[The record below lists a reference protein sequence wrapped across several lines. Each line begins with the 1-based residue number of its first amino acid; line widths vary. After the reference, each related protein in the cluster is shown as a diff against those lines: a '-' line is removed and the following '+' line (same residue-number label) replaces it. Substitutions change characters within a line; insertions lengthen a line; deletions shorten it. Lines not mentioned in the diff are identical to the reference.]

1 MAVQYNSKDNT
12 WSTWLDTFKKEIP
25 EASEESINAFEKL
38 AKAQAKGY
46 DPTINDR
53 MEKWIHQ
60 NKLADETLISFL
72 QDNEHVEYAT
82 KDLATYQLYLK
93 NTSGGLTLFQRATK
107 AAGTATKKF
116 IGTLGSMA
124 AMWAISEAIS
134 LVISGFSKLNDL
146 IKENKHAIG
155 NSISENYERASN
167 DLDTFSNAIS
177 KTNEKINDL
186 EGLRSKLDSA
196 KNSEKD
202 FYALSD
208 DIYDATGYWVN
219 GIKDISSAYET
230 VTKKIDDTIS
240 KSKEY
245 EKYSKSREHE
255 KLKNK
260 LENSGVIT
268 EDDDGNKTVY
278 DFGGIKDN
286 PNTITDFN
294 IIFGDDSA
302 ENIKDVVDKYLK
314 KKQEGNKDIIFSSQD
329 IIDAYA
335 KILSGSVDVSN
346 TLSGLDIEHTDTKEV
361 KRLATVEGGTATEE
375 MYKLVFSS
383 IIKGIL
389 NTDGATPDTLPSEED
404 FKKSVTSTVED
415 YLEYYKDIISKSNFF
430 SEDEFKEIIT
440 NALFSGDLT
449 ERNIDEFGKTLE
461 KLSEVDSKDVD
472 KKFNNLWDKYYSA
485 PLDEQEEFKN
495 EIINSYKEFLE
506 KYGLNNDF
514 LNNFLANLFFNSQ
527 RDSNKPGKGS
537 KHKFSD
543 FLESTDSDENSLNKK
558 ISEYKTKI
566 SEIAGY
572 LNTLY
577 DGDATSDTLSEIA
590 QKYGIVANST
600 EEYIE
605 KLEKLQKTDKNSVI
619 KDIDQA
625 ISQCDKT
632 LDKGVIDK
640 LKQLKT
646 IIESYYTD
654 TNSKMSEI
662 KRVKE
667 DIDELSEVQKKVKKG
682 HIFSVDEMA
691 TLIDKYPDLKKAVI
705 ECNNGYKIEAET
717 LKDVMNASKESANV
731 LIADEIRKTKEII
744 EKTKARI
751 TAYQTEYREIIRGQ
765 EIIEKASNPVASNS
779 VKKDAFDFVTNGL
792 KNNDW
797 IEGKNNFTKNVS
809 EANKKITEA
818 KKELKESEKN
828 LYELEKLYSQTIST
842 SGKDANDKSDSKTEK
857 SIETIDFIEI
867 KIKRL
872 ESAIS
877 KLKSKAEDTT
887 KSLGSRIKNYTSAI
901 SKTTSEIIVQQKAY
915 DKYMSKANNAAKKY
929 NLSSS
934 TISKIQ
940 NGSIDIKDYSDTTA
954 KHIKSYQDF
963 YEKAIACK
971 DAINELKLSEQALMR
986 NKLQLHIDHY
996 KSLYDS
1002 IGTSIDKINNRI
1014 SLKESANQTVTKS
1027 DYKGLATYYNKQYAY
1042 LDKQNS
1048 YLVRL
1053 QHTVRKGS
1061 EEWYNYKSQINS
1073 NNASIRDLTSSI
1085 IDNANAMAELNKQV
1099 AEKKVEKLDSKD
1111 KYSDAKITNA
1121 TSYKTKNSL
1130 INNKISNISL
1140 RQKAYN
1146 NAVRQD
1152 NADLN
1157 SYKFSIMKRN
1167 VKGDKNLRKI
1177 KSYVKYNKAIPV
1189 SLIEKLTNKKLAT
1202 SCANYNATLQAH
1214 ETDKE
1219 TAKLYKE
1226 TSKTDRANLA
1236 VDKFNNIST
1245 NYDNNL
1251 SVYTQKAQEIEDFMD
1266 LNTSKGYKTSAN
1278 YYNNSINNELN
1289 NYNKLIKKRH
1299 KLQSSLNESLKNGM
1313 IKMYDDNWWEMTND
1327 INNVTNAIAQS
1338 KKQLVE
1344 YNNTLKEIDWNRFDD
1359 LQSAIKGFA
1368 SENDFMIKELSRQDL
1383 ADDDIGKLTK
1393 NGNAVMALHNSNYEV
1408 YTKSAQKYAAKIQE
1422 INKEL
1427 KNDPGNTKL
1436 IEEKEKLVSAYQE
1449 SISSAQDEKDAIIDL
1464 TKNGYTSLQNK
1475 IKDLIDDYTK
1485 LLDKQK
1491 NAYDYSNSI
1500 NEKTEKIA
1508 NLRKQLEAY
1517 SGDISEEGKAKIQSI
1532 SVSLK
1537 DAEKDLQSTQYDKYI
1552 SDTKD
1557 MLSELQDS
1565 LSDEIDKI
1573 IKSLKDNFNTIH
1585 IDVKDAAR
1593 TITNEKK
1600 AIGYQSS
1607 SDFSKLTSDFAK
1619 GSDIGSATD
1628 KVINAITSRQDT
1640 INEIA
1645 DNKGNIQKLNDQR
1658 DFVQKFIKS
1667 ESRNKSKTTSAKSLA
1682 DTNKAL
1688 YGQYKKVLTFDQW
1701 KELGKLLGI
1710 TIKSKKDLTANSAL
1724 YKKLKELGIQG
1735 FSVGSHKIDKNQLA
1749 LLAEEGMELHFDK
1762 SRGVLKTIGEGDKIF
1777 TNEMTENLWKLAQQ
1791 NPVNFKD
1798 MSIVPILPSVNNSSS
1813 KGNVNIDIGN
1823 ITLPSVTKPEE
1834 FAGALKDT
1842 IKTNSSV
1849 QKQLQ
1854 ELTIGTLN
1862 KNNNSLGIRRF

>member
-1 MAVQYNSKDNT
+1 MAV
-12 WSTWLDTFKKEIP
+12 
-25 EASEESINAFEKL
+25 
-38 AKAQAKGY
+38 
-46 DPTINDR
+46 
-53 MEKWIHQ
+53 
-60 NKLADETLISFL
+60 
-72 QDNEHVEYAT
+72 
-82 KDLATYQLYLK
+82 
-93 NTSGGLTLFQRATK
+93 
-107 AAGTATKKF
+107 
-116 IGTLGSMA
+116 
-124 AMWAISEAIS
+124 MWAISEGIQ

-167 DLDTFSNAIS
+167 TLDTFSNAIS
-177 KTNEKINDL
+177 KTNEKISDL

-245 EKYSKSREHE
+245 EKYLKSREHE
-255 KLKNK
+255 ELKNK

-278 DFGGIKDN
+278 DFGGIENN
-286 PNTITDFN
+286 PNTITDFD
-294 IIFGDDSA
+294 IRFGNDSV

-314 KKQEGNKDIIFSSQD
+314 IKQEGNKDIIFSSQD

-335 KILSGSVDVSN
+335 KILSGSVDVSD
-346 TLSGLDIEHTDTKEV
+346 TLNGSNIKDADMEEV
-361 KRLATVEGGTATEE
+361 KRLASESGTSAEE
-375 MYKLVFSS
+375 IYAEMFSS
-383 IIKGIL
+383 VIKGII
-389 NTDGATPDTLPSEED
+389 NEDGVMPDTLPSEED
-404 FKKSVTSTVED
+404 FKKSITSTVED

-461 KLSEVDSKDVD
+461 KLSEVDSKDVN
-472 KKFNNLWDKYYSA
+472 KQFNDLWDKYYSA
-485 PLDEQEEFKN
+485 SLDEQEEFKN
-495 EIINSYKEFLE
+495 NIINSYKEFLE

-527 RDSNKPGKGS
+527 RDSNKPDNGS
-537 KHKFSD
+537 KKHELSD
-543 FLESTDSDENSLNKK
+543 FLNISDDNDNSLNKK

-619 KDIDQA
+619 KDIDDD

-632 LDKGVIDK
+632 LDKDVIDK
-640 LKQLKT
+640 LKQLKI
-646 IIESYYTD
+646 IIENYYND

-705 ECNNGYKIEAET
+705 ECNNGYKIETET
-717 LKDVMNASKESANV
+717 LKDVMNASKESANA

-765 EIIEKASNPVASNS
+765 EIIEKASSPVASNS

-797 IEGKNNFTKNVS
+797 IEGKNSFTKNVS

-842 SGKDANDKSDSKTEK
+842 SGKDKKNKSDSKTEK

-887 KSLGSRIKNYTSAI
+887 KSLGSRIKNYASAI

-915 DKYMSKANNAAKKY
+915 DKYMSKANNVAKKY
-929 NLSSS
+929 NLSRS

-996 KSLYDS
+996 KNLYDS

-1027 DYKGLATYYNKQYAY
+1027 DYKGLDTYYNKQYAY

-1053 QHTVRKGS
+1053 QHTVKKGS
-1061 EEWYNYKSQINS
+1061 EEWYKYKSQINS

-1111 KYSDAKITNA
+1111 KYSDAKITNL

-1130 INNKISNISL
+1130 IDNKIGNISL

-1177 KSYVKYNKAIPV
+1177 KSYVKSNKAIPV

-1408 YTKSAQKYAAKIQE
+1408 YTKLAQKYAAKIQE

-1532 SVSLK
+1532 SISLK

-1619 GSDIGSATD
+1619 GSDVESATD
-1628 KVINAITSRQDT
+1628 KVINAITSRQNT
-1640 INEIA
+1640 INENA
-1645 DNKGNIQKLNDQR
+1645 DNKGNIQKLNDQI
-1658 DFVQKFIKS
+1658 QKLNDQKNLVKNFINN
-1667 ESRNKSKTTSAKSLA
+1667 ESKNKSKTTKTKSLA

-1688 YGQYKKVLTFDQW
+1688 YSQYKKVLTFDQW
-1701 KELGKLLGI
+1701 KELGGLLGI
-1710 TIKSKKDLTANSAL
+1710 TISSKKDLTEKGAL
-1724 YKKLKELGIQG
+1724 YQKLKKLGIQG

>member
-1 MAVQYNSKDNT
+1 MAVQWDSEKGLSGWGIEIFDAVKDKI
-12 WSTWLDTFKKEIP
+12 LGIKKEIP
-25 EASEESINAFEKL
+25 EITDEIKEILGRFDDDSFKILSKEEMKDFFDGEGMLKGLSESKESFMSFIDKVDLSGDVF
-38 AKAQAKGY
+38 AQY
-46 DPTINDR
+46 Q
-53 MEKWIHQ
+53 EH
-60 NKLADETLISFL
+60 L
-72 QDNEHVEYAT
+72 Q
-82 KDLATYQLYLK
+82 Q
-93 NTSGGLTLFQRATK
+93 SSQSMTLFQRATK
-107 AAGTATKKF
+107 AAGTATKKLF
-116 IGTLGSMA
+116 ATLGSMA
-124 AMWAISEAIS
+124 VMFAITEGIQ
-134 LVISGFSKLNDL
+134 LVINGFSKLNDL

-167 DLDTFSNAIS
+167 TLDTFSNAIS
-177 KTNEKINDL
+177 KTEDKISNL
-186 EGLRSKLDSA
+186 EELRSKLDGV
-196 KNSEKD
+196 KNSQED

-245 EKYSKSREHE
+245 EKYLKSREHE
-255 KLKNK
+255 ELKNK

-278 DFGGIKDN
+278 DFGGVENN
-286 PNTITDFN
+286 PNTITDLDIQFTDRTYDYES
-294 IIFGDDSA
+294 ITS
-302 ENIKDVVDKYLK
+302 VVDRYLAR
-314 KKQEGNKDIIFSSQD
+314 KQEKNKDIILSSQD

-335 KILSGSVDVSN
+335 KILSGSSDVADMLGYSKIIDISN
-346 TLSGLDIEHTDTKEV
+346 E
-361 KRLATVEGGTATEE
+361 
-375 MYKLVFSS
+375 Y
-383 IIKGIL
+383 
-389 NTDGATPDTLPSEED
+389 GATPDTLPSEED
-404 FKKSVTSTVED
+404 FKNSVTSTVED
-415 YLEYYKDIISKSNFF
+415 YLEYYKDIISKSEFF

-440 NALFSGDLT
+440 TALLSGDLT
-449 ERNIDEFGKTLE
+449 GKNIDEFGKTLE
-461 KLSEVDSKDVD
+461 ELSKIDSEDVD
-472 KKFNNLWDKYYSA
+472 EQFKDSWANYYSA
-485 PLDEQEEFKN
+485 SLDKQEEFKN
-495 EIINSYKEFLE
+495 EIINDYKEFLE

-527 RDSNKPGKGS
+527 RDSNKPDKGNS

-543 FLESTDSDENSLNKK
+543 FLNTSDDNELNKK
-558 ISEYKTKI
+558 ISEYKTKT

-577 DGDATSDTLSEIA
+577 DGNATSDTLSEIA

-619 KDIDQA
+619 KDIDEA

-632 LDKGVIDK
+632 LDKDVINK
-640 LKQLKT
+640 LKQLKI
-646 IIESYYTD
+646 IIENYYND

-691 TLIDKYPDLKKAVI
+691 TLIDKYPELKKAVI
-705 ECNNGYKIEAET
+705 ECSNGYKIESET
-717 LKDVMNASKESANV
+717 LKDVMNSSKESVNA
-731 LIADEIRKTKEII
+731 IISDEIRKTKII
-744 EKTKARI
+744 LKNTQANI
-751 TAYQTEYREIIRGQ
+751 TAYEGQ
-765 EIIEKASNPVASNS
+765 LLAYEGLVTALDTGQPGNAKAVE
-779 VKKDAFDFVTNGL
+779 AFMNALDIS
-792 KNNDW
+792 D
-797 IEGKNNFTKNVS
+797 
-809 EANKKITEA
+809 KID
-818 KKELKESEKN
+818 SEKKN
-828 LYELEKLYSQTIST
+828 FKKTKEKLHELEKLYSQTIST

-887 KSLGSRIKNYTSAI
+887 KSLGSRIKNYASAI

-940 NGSIDIKDYSDTTA
+940 DGSIDIKDYSDTTA

-996 KSLYDS
+996 KNLYDS

-1053 QHTVRKGS
+1053 QHTVKKGS

-1177 KSYVKYNKAIPV
+1177 KSYVKSNKAIPV

-1226 TSKTDRANLA
+1226 TSKTDRASLA

-1338 KKQLVE
+1338 KKQFVE

-1500 NEKTEKIA
+1500 SEKTEKIA

-1585 IDVKDAAR
+1585 IDVKDAAK
-1593 TITNEKK
+1593 TIANEKK

-1701 KELGKLLGI
+1701 KELGGLLGI
-1710 TIKSKKDLTANSAL
+1710 TISSKKDLTVKGAL
-1724 YKKLKELGIQG
+1724 YKKLKKLGIQG

>member
-1 MAVQYNSKDNT
+1 MIDMVSSNNTFANNSMIFKTIDSSVDNTRKTLALFNKDWNTYKTNWQQGFSQNGVAGGIKSIFQSSNSNFVISKDQLQILRNWNNAVAHGCTNQETFNRIIKDADSNT
-12 WSTWLDTFKKEIP
+12 
-25 EASEESINAFEKL
+25 KL
-38 AKAQAKGY
+38 YFSGLNKG
-46 DPTINDR
+46 
-53 MEKWIHQ
+53 KG
-60 NKLADETLISFL
+60 S
-72 QDNEHVEYAT
+72 VEG
-82 KDLATYQLYLK
+82 LK
-93 NTSGGLTLFQRATK
+93 NAQNVAKQSTIGLTLAQTALNAAISLGFTAALMLAVKGLDKLINSAKRASEAADEAFSNTTEKVQKNEEEVKSLDELISKYKKLKESENLDVDGRKEIKEIQNDIADLVGVQASNLDLVNGKLDDEITKLDEISAKEAKNAYETATANYNNSKKATDKAAGDDSFLFVDGYSYTGKREKEAEKVLKNAGFGGNVQSGGFFGNTLFVMDSFDNDMKELKGAQEKADYLQSMIDVLEQNGQRATDLY
-107 AAGTATKKF
+107 AG
-116 IGTLGSMA
+116 L
-124 AMWAISEAIS
+124 ISQ
-134 LVISGFSKLNDL
+134 
-146 IKENKHAIG
+146 
-155 NSISENYERASN
+155 R
-167 DLDTFSNAIS
+167 
-177 KTNEKINDL
+177 
-186 EGLRSKLDSA
+186 
-196 KNSEKD
+196 
-202 FYALSD
+202 
-208 DIYDATGYWVN
+208 
-219 GIKDISSAYET
+219 
-230 VTKKIDDTIS
+230 
-240 KSKEY
+240 
-245 EKYSKSREHE
+245 
-255 KLKNK
+255 
-260 LENSGVIT
+260 
-268 EDDDGNKTVY
+268 
-278 DFGGIKDN
+278 
-286 PNTITDFN
+286 
-294 IIFGDDSA
+294 
-302 ENIKDVVDKYLK
+302 DKYL
-314 KKQEGNKDIIFSSQD
+314 QYIDNQQDAANSLVNSWISYSQFSNDELSKINVDSLDSFEEYRQKM
-329 IIDAYA
+329 IEEA
-335 KILSGSVDVSN
+335 KNDESIGKMLADG
-346 TLSGLDIEHTDTKEV
+346 TLSD
-361 KRLATVEGGTATEE
+361 
-375 MYKLVFSS
+375 
-383 IIKGIL
+383 
-389 NTDGATPDTLPSEED
+389 ED
-404 FKKSVTSTVED
+404 LENAVNDFMATSTKFSTWYEQWIGNNESDVQ
-415 YLEYYKDIISKSNFF
+415 ISF
-430 SEDEFKEIIT
+430 T
-440 NALFSGDLT
+440 
-449 ERNIDEFGKTLE
+449 
-461 KLSEVDSKDVD
+461 
-472 KKFNNLWDKYYSA
+472 
-485 PLDEQEEFKN
+485 
-495 EIINSYKEFLE
+495 
-506 KYGLNNDF
+506 DF
-514 LNNFLANLFFNSQ
+514 LNI
-527 RDSNKPGKGS
+527 
-537 KHKFSD
+537 SD
-543 FLESTDSDENSLNKK
+543 DNDNSLNKK

-619 KDIDQA
+619 KDIDQD

-691 TLIDKYPDLKKAVI
+691 TLIDKYPELKKAVI
-705 ECNNGYKIEAET
+705 ECSNGYKIESET
-717 LKDVMNASKESANV
+717 LKDVMNSSKESANA
-731 LIADEIRKTKEII
+731 IISDEIRKTKII
-744 EKTKARI
+744 LKNTQANI
-751 TAYQTEYREIIRGQ
+751 TAYEGQ
-765 EIIEKASNPVASNS
+765 LLAYEGLVTALDTGQPGNAKAVE
-779 VKKDAFDFVTNGL
+779 AFMNALDMS
-792 KNNDW
+792 D
-797 IEGKNNFTKNVS
+797 
-809 EANKKITEA
+809 KID
-818 KKELKESEKN
+818 SEKKKFKKTKEK
-828 LYELEKLYSQTIST
+828 LHELEKLYSQTIST

-1177 KSYVKYNKAIPV
+1177 KSYVKSNKAIPV